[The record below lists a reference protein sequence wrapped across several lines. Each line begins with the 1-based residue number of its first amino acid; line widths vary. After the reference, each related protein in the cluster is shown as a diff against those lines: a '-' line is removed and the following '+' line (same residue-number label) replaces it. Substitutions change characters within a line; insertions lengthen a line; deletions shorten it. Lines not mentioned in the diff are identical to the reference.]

1 MTHIFGHVECGGVG
15 PVLGEK
21 QITIKDHEGLNLAV
35 HLKRRHQWSEKE
47 FQARVKKIEKLRHK
61 MYEVAMIP
69 GDEVYYY
76 DKHAE

>member
-1 MTHIFGHVECGGVG
+1 MTHELGHIECGGVG
-15 PVLGEK
+15 PKLGK
-21 QITIKDHEGLNLAV
+21 KTIEIEDHEGLNLAV
-35 HLKRRHQWSEKE
+35 HLKRRHEWSEKE

-69 GDEVYYY
+69 GDEVHYY